1 MNRKVQ
7 QAEALGQATAELAG
21 QDIESRFAALEKVDE
36 VDRLLAELK
45 ERRTS

>member
-7 QAEALGQATAELAG
+7 QAEALGQATPERAG